1 MAYGT
6 IDPEKCERMLARIHH
21 RVPDDAARVHLEH
34 AWLGHQRLS
43 IMDVTGGKQ
52 PIADDT
58 DSAFVVGNG
67 EIYNHEDIRDLLSEV
82 RFATDSD
89 TESAFRLVLRDG
101 SAALH
106 DLRGMFALAMAHT
119 DGRGAVARDPIGI
132 KPLYWARLDGVTLF
146 ASELRAFA
154 PAAQPWVEACPPGH
168 VWTPGLADHDGADRA
183 EGAMVRF

>member
-6 IDPEKCERMLARIHH
+6 IDPEKCERMLARIQH
-21 RVPDDAARVHLEH
+21 RGPDDTGRMHLEG

-67 EIYNHEDIRDLLSEV
+67 EIYNHEDIRDVLSEV

-101 SAALH
+101 SAGLPE
-106 DLRGMFALAMAHT
+106 LRGMFALAMAHP

-132 KPLYWARLDGVTLF
+132 KPLYWARLAGGRLF
-146 ASELRAFA
+146 AGGLRA
-154 PAAQPWVEACPPGH
+154 VDPP
-168 VWTPGLADHDGADRA
+168 
-183 EGAMVRF
+183 